1 MSVDVNEGAAAGG
14 ERHLTDMPS
23 RADDADPSRS
33 GRLRGKVAV
42 VSGATSGIG
51 ASIATRLHSEG
62 ARVLITGRSAER
74 GKKLAGELGEGAE
87 YFVADLAEE
96 DAATKIVRNVLDTFG
111 AIHVLVNNA
120 ALDHTGSLLETPMA
134 DVRALFEINTFG
146 AIRLTQAAGLAMWD
160 HGGSIV
166 NITSR
171 LASIAVPTMS
181 MYSASKGALLSFT
194 RAAAVDLAPY
204 NIRVNA
210 VAPGMTRT
218 PLYDEWIARQEDP
231 ADVEEATV
239 GAIPLGRL
247 AVPDDVAAAV
257 AYLCS
262 PDAAYITG
270 TTIAVDGG
278 YTAR

>member
-1 MSVDVNEGAAAGG
+1 
-14 ERHLTDMPS
+14 
-23 RADDADPSRS
+23 
-33 GRLRGKVAV
+33 
-42 VSGATSGIG
+42 
-51 ASIATRLHSEG
+51 
-62 ARVLITGRSAER
+62 
-74 GKKLAGELGEGAE
+74 LGEGAE

-96 DAATKIVRNVLDTFG
+96 DAAMKIVRNVLDTFG
-111 AIHVLVNNA
+111 AIHLLVNNA
-120 ALDHTGSLLETPMA
+120 ALDHTGSLLETPMG
-134 DVRALFEINTFG
+134 DVRALFEVNTFG
-146 AIRLTQAAGLAMWD
+146 AIRLTQAAGLAMRD

-231 ADVEEATV
+231 ADVEETTV

-247 AVPDDVAAAV
+247 AIPDDVAAAV